1 MRVFSTRRRMA
12 AALAGLGLLAASH
25 AGAPPA
31 RAATPAPFPTAQA
44 PEVVHLLD
52 QNWPQSVRQGFYTTS
67 QGSQLMPYSWF
78 KALERP
84 ASTELFF
91 ADRLARFNY
100 LPNDV
105 SAQNPEGLPVG
116 FALDRGTG
124 PTSIG
129 MTCAACH
136 TGQITYKGTALRVD
150 GGPADADFQGFLVEL
165 SAALADTVS
174 DRAKFNRFAARV
186 GGDKTLLRTS
196 LSAFSTAWETF
207 FSAALDGQAWGPA
220 RLDAFSMIFNRLTGL
235 DFRVPS
241 NVLPA
246 HAPVSYPFLWNAHQQ
261 DAVQW
266 NLSAPNGNYIK
277 ALARNTG
284 EVLGVFG
291 ALNVCV
297 AGKDLAGQSCPGDRR
312 RFASKLFPHIPF
324 YDTSISVPG
333 LMKLEWAITQ
343 LAPPAWPS
351 TVFGAIDA
359 GKAEQGRQLFNEV
372 CADCHHMTRAALN
385 QDVWPVMDQRPTDT
399 DPTVYR
405 NALRWAKT
413 GPLNGTRA
421 LLFGDG
427 GSVSVGDMPAD
438 AQAVSVLTNGVIGS
452 VVDGLLNQKGGTLNH
467 DDYAN
472 LGLTPLSLI
481 KLAIDQKTGSV
492 NDVEQAMGPAFKAVP
507 PAGPPAHKTS
517 CVTSDGAAG
526 DQTPPVYEARPLF
539 GIWATAPYLHNG
551 SVPTL
556 WGVLKSS
563 ARPEAFAV
571 GAREFDPVQVGYVSA
586 VGTPGTPAAQTW
598 VYDTTLPGNCNRG
611 HDDYRRANGS
621 PLTDDQ
627 LWAILEFLKMLTTKD
642 QLWTSVY

>member
-1 MRVFSTRRRMA
+1 MRGSNARRAAVA
-12 AALAGLGLLAASH
+12 AALGLAVILAGGAAGT
-25 AGAPPA
+25 ARAQTTAVPPA
-31 RAATPAPFPTAQA
+31 
-44 PEVVHLLD
+44 VVRLMD

-67 QGSQLMPYSWF
+67 QGSQLMLYSWF

-84 ASTELFF
+84 GTTELFA
-91 ADRLARFNY
+91 ADRLARFGY
-100 LPNDV
+100 LPNEV
-105 SAQNPEGLPVG
+105 SAENPEGLPVG

-124 PTSIG
+124 PTYVG

-136 TGQITYKGTALRVD
+136 TGQMTYQGTALRVD
-150 GGPADADFQGFLVEL
+150 GGPADADFQGFLVEM
-165 SAALADTVS
+165 SATLAETVA
-174 DRAKFNRFAARV
+174 DGPKFNRFAARV
-186 GGDKTLLRTS
+186 AKNGGETDRNVLKANLT
-196 LSAFSTAWETF
+196 AFAAAWGQF
-207 FSAALDGQAWGPA
+207 FGAALDGQSWGPA

-235 DFRVPS
+235 DFRVPA

-277 ALARNTG
+277 ALTRNTG

-297 AGKDLAGQSCPGDRR
+297 AGKDIAGKACPGDRR

-324 YDTSISVPG
+324 YDTSVSVPG

-351 TVFGAIDA
+351 TVFGPVDS
-359 GKAEQGRQLFNEV
+359 GKAEEGRQLFNEV
-372 CADCHHMTRAALN
+372 CADCHHMTQAALS

-399 DPTVYR
+399 DPTMYR
-405 NALRWAKT
+405 NAKRWAQT

-421 LLFGDG
+421 LLFDDQ
-427 GSVSVGDMPAD
+427 GSVSIGDMPAN
-438 AQAVSVLTNGVIGS
+438 AEAVSVLTDGVIGS
-452 VVDGLLNQKGGTLNH
+452 IVDGLLNQKGGKLNH

-472 LGLTPLSLI
+472 LGLTPLSLL
-481 KLAIDQKTGSV
+481 KLAIDQKTGAM
-492 NDVEQAMGPAFKAVP
+492 NDVEKATGPAFKTVP
-507 PAGPPAHKTS
+507 PAGPPAHRTS

-539 GIWATAPYLHNG
+539 GIWATGPYLHNG

-563 ARPEAFAV
+563 ARPAAFTV
-571 GAREFDPVQVGYVSA
+571 GAREFDPVRVGHVSA
-586 VGTPGTPAAQTW
+586 LGTPGTW
-598 VYDTTLPGNCNRG
+598 VYDTRLPGNCNYG
-611 HDDYRRANGS
+611 HDDYRRADGS
-621 PLTDDQ
+621 ELTDEQ
-627 LWAILEFLKMLTTKD
+627 LWAVLEFLKMLTTKD
-642 QLWTSVY
+642 QLWKSVY